1 MWKQSHLHSYLHT
14 KQAKCTTHHEEC
26 IGRVL
31 ISLSQAVSPQADQPM
46 KSVTHSQ
53 CDSRWYHHLLTGT
66 KLYCLVTVATCPRL
80 IPENGKAGS
89 RTSDFLSHKS
99 NAVTTAP
106 PGYTHLH
113 TALTVIV
120 SRVGY
125 VEIVKRQRLVLL
137 VNVRISLQVV
147 CVAFS
152 ALTLLVGRQEGHLAC
167 KKQSGGVQVWLS
179 VWSKVQTCIWSS
191 WCQCHSLSLASVKSR
206 LVLPFW
212 YRLTWVVWEKGPLNG
227 CVCVVCKQTLLKTN
241 WPNYKSQLP
250 QPTKGINW
258 SK

>member
-31 ISLSQAVSPQADQPM
+31 ISLSQAVSLQVDQPM

-113 TALTVIV
+113 TALTVTV

-167 KKQSGGVQVWLS
+167 KKQWWSAGVVVCLEQGADLHMVQLMPMPLT
-179 VWSKVQTCIWSS
+179 VTCFSKIQIGFTFLVPA
-191 WCQCHSLSLASVKSR
+191 HLGSLGKRAVIR
-206 LVLPFW
+206 V
-212 YRLTWVVWEKGPLNG
+212 
-227 CVCVVCKQTLLKTN
+227 CVCCV
-241 WPNYKSQLP
+241 
-250 QPTKGINW
+250 
-258 SK
+258 